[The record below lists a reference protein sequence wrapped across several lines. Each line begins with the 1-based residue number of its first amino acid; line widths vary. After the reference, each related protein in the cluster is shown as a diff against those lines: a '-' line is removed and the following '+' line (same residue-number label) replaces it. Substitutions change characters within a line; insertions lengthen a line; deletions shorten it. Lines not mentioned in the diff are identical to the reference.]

1 MQAMPAIHLH
11 RNTPGQGSR
20 SPRMW
25 LAWLLGTSVA
35 VAGSTQAQES
45 PRRVVA
51 QSEQLARD
59 NDRILI
65 LRQELARSE
74 AWLQTLARRK
84 TERSGVAHEEG
95 VDDLEAQRRRT
106 LEDIAGLR
114 RELASASRAADP
126 IRRPRPAAPS
136 APVPAAAWWDV
147 YGRSPSSAPSP
158 SLPGRLAPE
167 TAQPVSAQVE

>member
-1 MQAMPAIHLH
+1 
-11 RNTPGQGSR
+11 
-20 SPRMW
+20 MW

-35 VAGSTQAQES
+35 LAGSTQAQES

-84 TERSGVAHEEG
+84 TERSAVAHEEG
-95 VDDLEAQRRRT
+95 ADDVEAQRRRT

-114 RELASASRAADP
+114 RELASASRAADAT
-126 IRRPRPAAPS
+126 RRPRPAAPS
-136 APVPAAAWWDV
+136 VPAPSPAWWDV
-147 YGRSPSSAPSP
+147 YGRGPRAAPSA
-158 SLPGRLAPE
+158 LPRAGLTPE
-167 TAQPVSAQVE
+167 MAQPVSGQVE